1 MKYRGMFT
9 FILSVHTEYP
19 YCGVNY
25 EGNGVFYW
33 PFAVLKDGRGDWG
46 DWGDRGNQ
54 GDRVTEVTGMIGVS
68 GVIAVIA

>member
-1 MKYRGMFT
+1 MAVQKERQLYLSKNTKELLYMKYRGMFT

-33 PFAVLKDGRGDWG
+33 PFAVLKGWPG
-46 DWGDRGNQ
+46 
-54 GDRVTEVTGMIGVS
+54 
-68 GVIAVIA
+68 